1 MRSVASRFAVLAAAI
16 FVAGVSLAED
26 AVLYWMVDDTA
37 TVTVD
42 GTDVAIKDYLDPT
55 KPNSGS
61 PYIADPATYYAAR
74 VRVTGG
80 GLDAPTYLPL
90 YYPGGELEDGAVG
103 VELWQNGNYW
113 GAGVPLGNQSPVGD
127 YAAGT
132 PEYTFA
138 VEIGNV
144 LWDESSGVASWVET
158 VAESASATY
167 TSLYESQYIAK
178 NFDINPPANQIWT
191 QTSFTAVPEP
201 SSGLLLLVGGA
212 LLALRRRDR
221 SA

>member
-1 MRSVASRFAVLAAAI
+1 MVASRFAVLAAAI
-16 FVAGVSLAED
+16 LSAGVSFAED
-26 AVLYWMVDDTA
+26 AVLYWMVTEAA
-37 TVTVD
+37 TVKVD

-61 PYIADPATYYAAR
+61 PYIENPQSYYAAR

-80 GLDAPTYLPL
+80 GLDEPTYLPL
-90 YYPGGELEDGAVG
+90 YYPGGALGDGSVG
-103 VELWQNGNYW
+103 VELWQNGSYW

-144 LWDESSGVASWVET
+144 LWDENSGVASWVET
-158 VAESASATY
+158 VAEGASATY
-167 TSLYESQYIAK
+167 TSLYESHYIAS
-178 NFDINPPANQIWT
+178 NFDINPPSNRIWAE
-191 QTSFTAVPEP
+191 TSFTAVPEP
-201 SSGLLLLVGGA
+201 SSGLMLLVGGA
-212 LLALRRRDR
+212 LLALRRRR
-221 SA
+221 NRI